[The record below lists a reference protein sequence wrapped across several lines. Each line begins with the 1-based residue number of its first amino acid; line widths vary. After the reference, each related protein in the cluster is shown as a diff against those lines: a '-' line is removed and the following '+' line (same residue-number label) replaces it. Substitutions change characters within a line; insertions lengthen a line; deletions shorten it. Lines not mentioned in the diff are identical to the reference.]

1 MDKAML
7 FYYTMEEISMN
18 VDEII
23 CEHILA
29 LVKNRLSGLR
39 RIINLHKNK
48 AKDKCLKTKKERKV
62 DEVTEVESKEEDE
75 MEDETYPIEP

>member
-1 MDKAML
+1 
-7 FYYTMEEISMN
+7 MEKFPKIEVRN
-18 VDEII
+18 GLCTV
-23 CEHILA
+23 
-29 LVKNRLSGLR
+29 SGLR

-62 DEVTEVESKEEDE
+62 DEVTEVECKEEDE